1 VPVNAAFPGVNET
14 ELVVKLYAKPLNA
27 SDAVRFTAP
36 AVGLGPKF
44 TLIVPLNVPGAKE
57 PSVPVGFVAPKNV
70 KDADPVVGIPVA
82 GNPTT

>member
-1 VPVNAAFPGVNET
+1 VPVNAVFVYEA

-27 SDAVRFTAP
+27 SDAVRFTVP
-36 AVGLGPKF
+36 VLGPKF